1 MNGADRA
8 QIETMNGNSKDND
21 SEAHRSNSRSP
32 LQKRLY
38 FTGAAI
44 LLAGFIAAALI
55 YASAAPPD
63 SAAAMYGIVDPRYQ
77 IELQQIGG
85 NAAVLMAQLHQWFD
99 SLWHGVRLAY
109 TVAVL
114 GIAIAGACFFI
125 GYFFADDEAPR

>member
-1 MNGADRA
+1 
-8 QIETMNGNSKDND
+8 MNGNGENNQ
-21 SEAHRSNSRSP
+21 AHPSSSRSP

-38 FTGAAI
+38 FTGTAI

-55 YASAAPPD
+55 YASAPPLD
-63 SAAAMYGIVDPRYQ
+63 SAVAMYSIVDPRYQ

-114 GIAIAGACFFI
+114 GIVIAGACFFI
-125 GYFFADDEAPR
+125 GYFFADDDAPR

>member
-1 MNGADRA
+1 MSGSNEMNPAA
-8 QIETMNGNSKDND
+8 K
-21 SEAHRSNSRSP
+21 RSP

-38 FTGAAI
+38 VAGTAV
-44 LLAGFIAAALI
+44 LLASLIAAALI
-55 YASAAPPD
+55 YAAAPPPD

-77 IELQQIGG
+77 IELQRIGG

-99 SLWHGVRLAY
+99 GLWHGTALAY

-114 GIAIAGACFFI
+114 GIALAGACFFI